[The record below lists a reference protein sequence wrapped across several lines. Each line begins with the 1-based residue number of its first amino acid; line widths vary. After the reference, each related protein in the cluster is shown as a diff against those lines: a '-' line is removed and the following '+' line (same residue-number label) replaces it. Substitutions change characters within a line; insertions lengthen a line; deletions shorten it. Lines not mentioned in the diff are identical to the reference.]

1 MGILN
6 HPKWIHFWLIVKF
19 FFFKFLLSALDVFTD
34 ILAAKEF
41 FVNGNTY
48 WGMCTALLVFA
59 PFAARVIQ
67 TTVQAAMC
75 IRVKMVWSRSRPCTS
90 TT

>member
-41 FVNGNTY
+41 FVNGNT
-48 WGMCTALLVFA
+48 
-59 PFAARVIQ
+59 
-67 TTVQAAMC
+67 
-75 IRVKMVWSRSRPCTS
+75 
-90 TT
+90 